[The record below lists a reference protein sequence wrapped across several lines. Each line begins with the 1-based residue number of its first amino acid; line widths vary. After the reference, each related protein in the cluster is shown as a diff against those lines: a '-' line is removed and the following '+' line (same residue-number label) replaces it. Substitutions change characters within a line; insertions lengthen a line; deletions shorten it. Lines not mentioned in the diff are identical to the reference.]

1 MVFKMA
7 WMKRSFTYLLMT
19 LPALVLFFYFHTWPA
34 LKGIFLSFTNWNGFG
49 PYHFI
54 GLKNYLDLFHDQQIL
69 HAYGFTFMF
78 AAITTILVNVLSLAI
93 ALALNAKIK
102 LTNTFKAIFFLPYVL
117 STLIV
122 SFIFNYLFSNLI
134 PGIAQQ
140 FHITALAQNILGT
153 DWAWVGI
160 VIVSVWQGASFNT
173 LLYLAGLQT
182 IPEDVYEAS
191 SIDGASAWTTFR
203 KITLPLIAPFV
214 TINMVLAAKTYL
226 QAFDQIVGMTNGG
239 PGTATQS
246 VSFVIYT
253 NGIGGGELS
262 YQSAN
267 GVVYLIVMVCIALFQ
282 VRVMQRRETQL

>member
-1 MVFKMA
+1 MTVPMA
-7 WMKRSFTYLLMT
+7 AF
-19 LPALVLFFYFHTWPA
+19 FFYFHTWPA
-34 LKGIFLSFTNWNGFG
+34 LHGIFLSFTNWNGFG

-54 GLKNYLDLFHDQQIL
+54 GLQNYIDLLHDKQIR
-69 HAYGFTFMF
+69 HAYVFTFEF
-78 AAITTILVNVLSLAI
+78 AIVTTILVNVVSLLI

-102 LTNTFKAIFFLPYVL
+102 LSRTFRAIFFLPYVL

-134 PGIAQQ
+134 PSIAQAL
-140 FHITALAQNILGT
+140 HLPALAQNILGT
-153 DWAWVGI
+153 QWAWVGI

-191 SIDGASAWTTFR
+191 NIDGASSWVTFWR
-203 KITLPLIAPFV
+203 ITFPLIMPFF
-214 TINMVLAAKTYL
+214 TINMVLAAKNYL
-226 QAFDQIVGMTNGG
+226 QVFDQVVGMTNGG

-246 VSFVIYT
+246 NTFVIYT
-253 NGIGGGELS
+253 NGFGGGELA

-267 GVVYLIVMVCIALFQ
+267 AVVFLIILVCVALIQ
-282 VRVMQRRETQL
+282 VRLTRGREVQF

>member
-1 MVFKMA
+1 MA
-7 WMKRSFTYLLMT
+7 WMRRSLTYFLMT
-19 LPALVLFFYFHTWPA
+19 VPMVVVFFYFHTWPA
-34 LKGIFLSFTNWNGFG
+34 LHGIFLSFTNWNGFG

-54 GLKNYLDLFHDQQIL
+54 GFKNYLDLLHDKQIL
-69 HAYGFTFMF
+69 HAYGFTFEF
-78 AAITTILVNVLSLAI
+78 AIVTTVLVNVISLLI

-102 LTNTFKAIFFLPYVL
+102 LSKTFRAIYFLPYVL

-134 PGIAQQ
+134 PTIAQDMH
-140 FHITALAQNILGT
+140 FTALSQNILGT
-153 DWAWVGI
+153 GWAWVGI

-191 SIDGASAWTTFR
+191 SIDGASPWTTFW
-203 KITLPLIAPFV
+203 KITFPLIVPFF

-226 QAFDQIVGMTNGG
+226 QVFDQVVGMTNGG
-239 PGTATQS
+239 PGTSTQS
-246 VSFVIYT
+246 ISFVIYT
-253 NGIGGGELS
+253 NGLGGGELA

-267 GVVYLIVMVCIALFQ
+267 AVVFLIILVCVALIQ
-282 VRVMQRRETQL
+282 VRVLQGREVQL